1 MSLPDPDPDPG
12 AGAADDTAGPLPS
25 GAGARAADITGSRTA
40 DVDARAAGVV
50 GTDADADSGAVPALG
65 ALRVRPYGERA
76 FLLDVADLDEVRALD
91 AALRADP
98 PPGTEDVVPAA
109 RTVLVRFAAGTSAGD
124 VEEHVRA
131 AWRRAVRGGRPAGDT
146 LPSGAVVRLGVHYDG
161 PDLDEV
167 AALTGLTRAE
177 VVARH
182 TRCEYVVAFGGF
194 MPGFAYLTGVDPALH
209 VPRRSSPRERV
220 PAGSVALAGE
230 FSAVYPAA
238 TPGGWRLL
246 GRSDAV
252 LFDAGR
258 AQPALLV
265 PGARVR
271 FVDLDAAYRGCAGPD
286 APDPGDAGA
295 DAGGPGAGDPGV
307 VGPGAPGGGVP
318 GPGARASSGGRP

>member
-1 MSLPDPDPDPG
+1 MSRPDPDPG
-12 AGAADDTAGPLPS
+12 AGAADHDTAGPLPS
-25 GAGARAADITGSRTA
+25 GAGARADITGSRTA

-50 GTDADADSGAVPALG
+50 GTDADSGADPALG

-131 AWRRAVRGGRPAGDT
+131 AWRRAVQAGRPAGDAV
-146 LPSGAVVRLGVHYDG
+146 LSDGVVRLGVHYDG

-182 TRCEYVVAFGGF
+182 TRCEYAVAFGGF

-252 LFDAGR
+252 LFDEGR

-271 FVDLDAAYRGCAGPD
+271 FVDLDAAGPE
-286 APDPGDAGA
+286 AA
-295 DAGGPGAGDPGV
+295 GPGAGDPAV
-307 VGPGAPGGGVP
+307 DVPGAPGSDAARGTSVP
-318 GPGARASSGGRP
+318 SGGRP